1 MRLPRPS
8 RPQRRVPLPL
18 LTLPSCLALCLALAP
33 GAGAAQASQP
43 AAAPAAPGASAPAAQ
58 APGALRLHGV
68 SVPPSAQVGSTRL
81 SLNGAGTRYFL
92 IFKVYVAELYL
103 PRPAHSASAA
113 LGMPGPKLLR
123 LVMLRDVSG
132 KELGDKLTEDI
143 KNNVPAADFA
153 TMITGLARMG
163 GLFADRHELH
173 EGDVV
178 ELADVPG
185 QGMRISINGQV
196 EGAPYADAHFFDN
209 LLRVWLGPRPAAQRL
224 KKALLGDFDASK

>member
-8 RPQRRVPLPL
+8 RPPRRVSLSL
-18 LTLPSCLALCLALAP
+18 LSLPSCLALCLALAP

-43 AAAPAAPGASAPAAQ
+43 ASAPAAPGASAPAAQ
-58 APGALRLHGV
+58 VAG
-68 SVPPSAQVGSTRL
+68 TRL
-81 SLNGAGTRYFL
+81 RLNGAGTRYFL

-209 LLRVWLGPRPAAQRL
+209 LLRVWLGPRPAAQGL
-224 KKALLGDFDASK
+224 KKALLGGFDESK

>member
-8 RPQRRVPLPL
+8 RPPRRVSLSL
-18 LTLPSCLALCLALAP
+18 LSLPSCLALCLALAP

-43 AAAPAAPGASAPAAQ
+43 ASAPAAPGASAPAAQ

-81 SLNGAGTRYFL
+81 RLNGAGTRYFL

-113 LGMPGPKLLR
+113 LGMPGPKLMR

-209 LLRVWLGPRPAAQRL
+209 LLRVWLGPRPAAQGL
-224 KKALLGDFDASK
+224 KKALLGDFDESK

>member
-1 MRLPRPS
+1 MRLPSPS
-8 RPQRRVPLPL
+8 SLPRRAPLPL
-18 LTLPSCLALCLALAP
+18 LLSLPLMLSLPLWLAP
-33 GAGAAQASQP
+33 AAGAAQP
-43 AAAPAAPGASAPAAQ
+43 PGASAAPVASASAPAQ
-58 APGALRLHGV
+58 AKPLLLHGV
-68 SVPPSAQVGSTRL
+68 SVPRSAQVGSTRL
-81 SLNGAGTRYFL
+81 VLNGAGTRYFL

-103 PRPAHSASAA
+103 PRPTHSANEA
-113 LGMPGPKLLR
+113 LGMDGPKLLR

-178 ELADVPG
+178 ELTDVPG
-185 QGMRISINGQV
+185 QGMHISINGQV
-196 EGAPYADAHFFDN
+196 EGAPYADANFFDN
-209 LLRVWLGPRPAAQRL
+209 LLRVWLGPRPAEGRL
-224 KKALLGDFDASK
+224 KKALLGRFDDAS

>member
-8 RPQRRVPLPL
+8 ILPRRAALPL
-18 LTLPSCLALCLALAP
+18 LLSLPLCLALP
-33 GAGAAQASQP
+33 RLAGAAQPEQ
-43 AAAPAAPGASAPAAQ
+43 APPASAPPPA
-58 APGALRLHGV
+58 GASPLKLHGV
-68 SVPPSAQVGSTRL
+68 VVPPSAQVGASQLR
-81 SLNGAGTRYFL
+81 LNGAGTRYFL

-103 PRPAHSASAA
+103 PRTTRSANAA
-113 LGMPGPKLLR
+113 LGMAGPKLMR

-163 GLFADRHELH
+163 GLFADRHELR

-178 ELADVPG
+178 ELTDLPG
-185 QGMRISINGQV
+185 KGMQISINGQV
-196 EGAPYADAHFFDN
+196 EGAPYADANFFDN
-209 LLRVWLGPRPAAQRL
+209 LLRVWLGPRPASQRL
-224 KKALLGDFDASK
+224 KKALLGHFDDSN

>member
-1 MRLPRPS
+1 MRLPSPS
-8 RPQRRVPLPL
+8 SLPRRAALPL
-18 LTLPSCLALCLALAP
+18 LLSLPLMSSLLLWLAP
-33 GAGAAQASQP
+33 AAGAAQPPGAS
-43 AAAPAAPGASAPAAQ
+43 AAPAASAPAQ
-58 APGALRLHGV
+58 ARPLRLHGV
-68 SVPPSAQVGSTRL
+68 SVPRSAQVGSTRL
-81 SLNGAGTRYFL
+81 VLNGAGTRYFL

-103 PRPAHSASAA
+103 PRPTHSANEA
-113 LGMPGPKLLR
+113 LGMDGPKLLR

-178 ELADVPG
+178 ELTDVPG
-185 QGMRISINGQV
+185 QGMHISINGQV
-196 EGAPYADAHFFDN
+196 EGAPYADANFFDN
-209 LLRVWLGPRPAAQRL
+209 LLRVWLGPRPAEGRL
-224 KKALLGDFDASK
+224 KKALLGRFDDAS